1 MLEDYTCMLE
11 LTTIKQIA
19 LNYLLLD
26 LEVFPEH
33 RHLFEVVGAT
43 CFDNNEY
50 MINISIVGLVG
61 KYWNVFV
68 DSNTGKILSDC
79 EFNTDCQDL
88 HEPHQYSH
96 LPDYLNQLLDRL
108 TEKVSR

>member
-1 MLEDYTCMLE
+1 MLK
-11 LTTIKQIA
+11 LTTIKQTA
-19 LNYLLLD
+19 LDYLLSN

-43 CFDNNEY
+43 CFDNNEW

-68 DSNTGKILSDC
+68 DGNTGEILSDC
-79 EFNTDCQDL
+79 EFYSDCQDL
-88 HEPHQYSH
+88 NEPHQYSH

-108 TEKVSR
+108 TVKILK

>member
-1 MLEDYTCMLE
+1 MLP
-11 LTTIKQIA
+11 LTSIKQTA
-19 LNYLLLD
+19 LDYLLSN

-43 CFDNNEY
+43 CFARNEW

-68 DSNTGKILSDC
+68 DGNTGKILPEW

-88 HEPHQYSH
+88 NQPHQYSH
-96 LPDYLNQLLDRL
+96 LPDYLNQLLNRL
-108 TEKVSR
+108 SAKVSR

>member
-1 MLEDYTCMLE
+1 MLK
-11 LTTIKQIA
+11 LTTIKQTA
-19 LNYLLLD
+19 LDYLLSN

-43 CFDNNEY
+43 CFDNNEW

-68 DSNTGKILSDC
+68 DGNTGKISPDC
-79 EFNTDCQDL
+79 EFYSDCQDGSK
-88 HEPHQYSH
+88 PHQYSH

-108 TEKVSR
+108 TVKILR